1 MDPNPSQNHNNSDL
15 AVCIPITDRLNSYWV
30 SNDCTLVK
38 LHGILNTK
46 ELPEYVA
53 EKFARGV
60 PTNWKEIVNKWI
72 QYVQRGEKSSFTWEQ
87 DESFGSCDTSFLLT
101 RSRRVISGRKSDGNS
116 KGKSI
121 QRTAGKSRCSEEE
134 RDSAIP
140 TSEDCSGAKV
150 HQPGS
155 PPSIW
160 GSVSPQL
167 PAYKVKEIFQ
177 WIDTAHLSNEPSERE
192 VEDGS
197 RNTRAEFV
205 APSEPV
211 FNPKNKVRNSETL
224 HRRTNNIMQSTPVSG
239 SALTDSEGFLPWNV
253 SSVHSTLNNSATLG
267 SVASDIFGKSDL
279 RNQPK
284 KNSKNISRV
293 PPSRLLP
300 VQENIAV
307 PASVTS
313 SDPPLVNTVS
323 DSVFR
328 EPTRGEPPKTSSKT
342 LPGKVPRNSKNA
354 EVPGSRMGRMLSSS
368 LRPRR
373 KQTMQKIERWRPVLG
388 VDGSLKVQ
396 GYLLLQCDMTA
407 GQILTTN
414 SVVKWG
420 ERRVITCDG
429 REYELVGDPFNAHNN
444 WARDLKQIKIQWS
457 GMKGKSKE
465 EIGGKFKEEIKIPDD
480 LKNQLL
486 KPLDYSV
493 ITAKLM
499 EFQALKGCD
508 ELLLPCT
515 TSCSHEDEH
524 DTLWASVP
532 TSGTLLAEY
541 VGTLSRTDSLLALSH
556 FADRSDWGAEYDL
569 FYGNVDNEKNGDK
582 TTNRSSRST
591 HNVRNNKRTTSRNTS
606 LGKQKSNSTLTC
618 NMQETSECVMET
630 PSSSRL
636 RGTIR
641 KNIGSGSSTG
651 LNSETSPRIQ
661 RNTSNTPGLNPSA
674 NNRSSNKVDLNS
686 SNLRSTQIIHEKASG
701 PEIDS
706 NKLANNQQDK
716 ENNFIGKSNT
726 DATRSC
732 FENITWKSTQ
742 NQMMLP
748 SPRLCA
754 DSSNVDYSSSR
765 IKVSYMTSETK
776 TMQKNLQ
783 NSSEFDS
790 RSPRLNESFSS
801 SEYTP
806 KSRPSRSPSKRACL
820 PCLQNSKTNTTSHS
834 PRSPLPRTRRQTIPE
849 KTSTQAISPSPE
861 TCQTETSPLV
871 EPQARS
877 RKKLSLLVNKKK
889 PVRKQNTRQ
898 SLLSSSPGTSV
909 ASSPRRKKTEKTTK
923 ILPSPKSLR
932 STTRTTSRQ
941 LRVLVRRLDAR
952 KSFQNDEKLTPPRK
966 STSFQSQRK
975 SLTNEIKKVSPKV
988 SKRNIEGKNVSAAKK
1003 IPEKKPVEVT
1013 KKTKRNVKNRKDEV
1027 NKNKDDEVKNQRDH
1041 AKKIKR
1047 VEKKEVKRVGVK
1059 NKKKDEE
1066 KTKKEE
1072 EEKNKSKKRSSTK
1085 TIPTSSEE
1093 VTEDDGAASDCS
1105 SDSSVVNN
1113 PPEPRRKP
1121 RTLKERRERDAQLAE
1136 MGKKLAAKETVGID
1150 ADDDP
1155 MANLIAS
1162 HKFSPLPQEWCRH
1175 ENLLGKSRKRRRPSS
1190 SDGTVSPSRSGLDDG
1205 FGNEDATSSVATPQL
1220 LMRPPD
1226 PKQVQSYLQRQ
1237 RQWNA
1242 KPQRPTRQSKKSNDN
1257 LLLPHIDYAAVFR
1270 PDISDSEECSSEVSV
1285 SSSDWVA

>member
-1 MDPNPSQNHNNSDL
+1 MCPSSNLRCGSCLSKWNGKSWEETYKCVLPIKSWSLMLNKKYQLCVEGLCDINSDL

-101 RSRRVISGRKSDGNS
+101 RSRRIISGRKSDGNS

-134 RDSAIP
+134 RDSAFP

-160 GSVSPQL
+160 GTVSPQL

-192 VEDGS
+192 VEDGI

-211 FNPKNKVRNSETL
+211 FNPKNRVPNSETI
-224 HRRTNNIMQSTPVSG
+224 HRKTNNIMQSTPVSG
-239 SALTDSEGFLPWNV
+239 SALIDSEGFLPWNV
-253 SSVHSTLNNSATLG
+253 SSVHSTINNSATLG

-300 VQENIAV
+300 VQENIEV

-313 SDPPLVNTVS
+313 SDPPLVKIVS

-328 EPTRGEPPKTSSKT
+328 EPTRGEPPKTFSKT

-354 EVPGSRMGRMLSSS
+354 EMPGSQMGRMLSSS

-373 KQTMQKIERWRPVLG
+373 KQTLQKIERWRPVLG

-396 GYLLLQCDMTA
+396 GYLLLQSDMTA

-429 REYELVGDPFNAHNN
+429 REYELVGDPY
-444 WARDLKQIKIQWS
+444 
-457 GMKGKSKE
+457 G
-465 EIGGKFKEEIKIPDD
+465 KIPDD

-499 EFQALKGCD
+499 EFQAVKED
-508 ELLLPCT
+508 V
-515 TSCSHEDEH
+515 TSCFYLAPPPAPMTMSM
-524 DTLWASVP
+524 TR
-532 TSGTLLAEY
+532 SGRVCRPVAPYWLN
-541 VGTLSRTDSLLALSH
+541 
-556 FADRSDWGAEYDL
+556 RSDWGAEYDL
-569 FYGNVDNEKNGDK
+569 FYGNVDNEKSGDK

-618 NMQETSECVMET
+618 NMQETSKCVMET

-641 KNIGSGSSTG
+641 KNTGSGSSTG

-661 RNTSNTPGLNPSA
+661 RNTSNTPGLNLSA

-686 SNLRSTQIIHEKASG
+686 SNLRSSQIIHEKASG
-701 PEIDS
+701 PAIDS
-706 NKLANNQQDK
+706 NNIANNQQDK

-742 NQMMLP
+742 NQMMMP

-776 TMQKNLQ
+776 TMPKNLQ

-790 RSPRLNESFSS
+790 RSSRINESFSS

-820 PCLQNSKTNTTSHS
+820 PCLQDSKTNTTSHS
-834 PRSPLPRTRRQTIPE
+834 PRSPLSRTRRQTIPE
-849 KTSTQAISPSPE
+849 KTSTQAISPSPVR
-861 TCQTETSPLV
+861 CQTETSPLV
-871 EPQARS
+871 EPQTPS
-877 RKKLSLLVNKKK
+877 RKKLSLLVNKKRT
-889 PVRKQNTRQ
+889 VRKQNTRQ

-952 KSFQNDEKLTPPRK
+952 KSFQNDEKLTLPRK
-966 STSFQSQRK
+966 STSSQSQRK
-975 SLTNEIKKVSPKV
+975 SLTNEIKKFSPKEP
-988 SKRNIEGKNVSAAKK
+988 KRNVEGKNVSAAKK

-1013 KKTKRNVKNRKDEV
+1013 KKTKRIMKNRKDEV
-1027 NKNKDDEVKNQRDH
+1027 NKNKDDEVKNQRDQ

-1066 KTKKEE
+1066 MTKKE

-1093 VTEDDGAASDCS
+1093 ITEDDGSASDCS
-1105 SDSSVVNN
+1105 SDSSVGPSASVIFQLNN

-1257 LLLPHIDYAAVFR
+1257 LSLPHIDYAAVFR
-1270 PDISDSEECSSEVSV
+1270 PDISDSEECSSEVSD

>member
-429 REYELVGDPFNAHNN
+429 REYELVGDPY
-444 WARDLKQIKIQWS
+444 
-457 GMKGKSKE
+457 G
-465 EIGGKFKEEIKIPDD
+465 KIPDD

-499 EFQALKGCD
+499 EFQALK
-508 ELLLPCT
+508 
-515 TSCSHEDEH
+515 
-524 DTLWASVP
+524 
-532 TSGTLLAEY
+532 
-541 VGTLSRTDSLLALSH
+541 
-556 FADRSDWGAEYDL
+556 DRSDWGAEYDL